1 MAEKVFERT
10 KIGDLMAFHP
20 VHSCLT
26 ANLMK
31 GYTTLDGDV
40 ISMC

>member
-1 MAEKVFERT
+1 VAGELFERAR
-10 KIGDLMAFHP
+10 IGDLMAFHP

-31 GYTTLDGDV
+31 QYTTLEGKV
-40 ISMC
+40 ITML